1 MKMLITIHVYNMDAN
16 RFTVSVFAALCTE
29 QQAVMG
35 LHSADRNKLLEIMS
49 CNKAGIVMPLL
60 IMPVDPGL
68 WRLTLSLSNS
78 L

>member
-1 MKMLITIHVYNMDAN
+1 MDAN
-16 RFTVSVFAALCTE
+16 RFTVSVFAALCTN

-49 CNKAGIVMPLL
+49 CNKAGIVMLLL
-60 IMPVDPGL
+60 IMPADSGL
-68 WRLTLSLSNS
+68 WILLLTLSLSNS